1 MNTKQDNCK
10 KMSQIDVLEQ
20 YKINIGKG
28 TRGLK
33 NSITDVGGVRVGHY
47 TLSEGHI
54 QTGITA
60 ILPHG
65 DNLFKEKL
73 TAATYV
79 MNGFGKSIGL
89 MQIDE
94 LGTIETPILMT
105 NTLSVGRVA
114 TGLVRYMLEQN
125 DDIGISAGSVNPV
138 VCECNDGYINAIR
151 ELPLKEE
158 DVFKAI
164 ENCAVDFEQGAV
176 GAGTGMMT
184 FGLKGGIGTSS
195 RLVAFG
201 DKTYTVGILVLSNFG
216 NLSTLQI
223 EGHKIGDAIGREME
237 HEEKGSM
244 IAVFASD
251 LPLNERQLKR
261 TLKRIPAGMARTGA
275 HFGNGSGDVFFGF
288 STARRINYLETD
300 DIISMELIN
309 ENRIDR
315 VFNAAIEAT
324 EEAILNS
331 MFYAQNTVGRED
343 RCVKSITEY
352 DEILRAE
359 FMSDFK
365 SEV

>member
-1 MNTKQDNCK
+1 MNNN
-10 KMSQIDVLEQ
+10 QIDKKETKYIDALIKYSV
-20 YKINIGKG
+20 NIGKG
-28 TRGLK
+28 TRGP
-33 NSITDVGGVRVGHY
+33 NNTITDVEGVRVGHY
-47 TLSEGHI
+47 TLSEDHI

-105 NTLSVGRVA
+105 NTLSVGRVT

-125 DDIGISAGSVNPV
+125 EDIGVSAGSVNPV

-151 ELPLKEE
+151 ELPIKEE

-184 FGLKGGIGTSS
+184 FGLKGGIGSSS
-195 RLVAFG
+195 RLVEFG
-201 DKTYTVGILVLSNFG
+201 DKTYTVGVLVLSNFG

-223 EGHKIGDAIGREME
+223 EGHKIGDLIMYEIE

-244 IAVFASD
+244 IAVLATD
-251 LPLNERQLKR
+251 LPLSERQLKR

-288 STARRINYLETD
+288 STARRINYRETD
-300 DIISMELIN
+300 DIISIQIIN

-315 VFNAAIEAT
+315 VFDAVIEAT

-331 MFYAQNTVGRED
+331 MFYAQTTVGREG

-352 DEILRAE
+352 DELLRAE
-359 FMSDFK
+359 FT
-365 SEV
+365 

>member
-1 MNTKQDNCK
+1 MSEKHTIMDNALTYN
-10 KMSQIDVLEQ
+10 DWLERFGF
-20 YKINIGKG
+20 KIGKG
-28 TRGLK
+28 VKGTK
-33 NSITDVGGVRVGHY
+33 NTITDVEGVKVGHY
-47 TLSEGHI
+47 TLSNEQV

-65 DNLFKEKL
+65 DNLFREKL
-73 TAATYV
+73 IAATYV

-125 DDIGISAGSVNPV
+125 PDIGVTAGSVNPV
-138 VCECNDGYINAIR
+138 VCECNDGYLNEIR
-151 ELPLKEE
+151 GLHLQEE

-164 ENCAVDFEQGAV
+164 ERCEVDFEQGAV
-176 GAGTGMMT
+176 GAGTGMMAYN
-184 FGLKGGIGTSS
+184 LKGGIGSSS
-195 RLVAFG
+195 RVVEFG
-201 DKTYTVGILVLSNFG
+201 GKMYTIGILVLSNFG
-216 NLSTLQI
+216 RLNTFQI
-223 EGHKIGDAIGREME
+223 DGHKVGEAIKFGNEQVE
-237 HEEKGSM
+237 QGSM
-244 IAVFASD
+244 IAILATD

-288 STARRINYLETD
+288 STARRVNYLESE
-300 DIISMELIN
+300 DIIDIKAIN

-331 MFYAQNTVGRED
+331 MFYARTTTGKDGR
-343 RCVKSITEY
+343 CLHSIMEY
-352 DEILRAE
+352 DELI
-359 FMSDFK
+359 K
-365 SEV
+365 

>member
-1 MNTKQDNCK
+1 
-10 KMSQIDVLEQ
+10 MSEKRAMEINDLIYINWLEQ
-20 YKINIGKG
+20 LGIKIGKG
-28 TRGLK
+28 VKGPRNT
-33 NSITDVGGVRVGHY
+33 IADVDGVKVGHY
-47 TLSEGHI
+47 TLSNAQV

-65 DNLFKEKL
+65 DNLFREKL

-89 MQIDE
+89 VQIDE

-125 DDIGISAGSVNPV
+125 RDIGVTAGSVNPV
-138 VCECNDGYINAIR
+138 VCECNDGYLNEIR
-151 ELPLKEE
+151 GLHLQEE

-164 ENCAVDFEQGAV
+164 ENCKIDFEQGAV

-184 FGLKGGIGTSS
+184 YNLKGGIGSSS
-195 RLVAFG
+195 RLVEFG
-201 DKTYTVGILVLSNFG
+201 GKTYTIGILVLSNFG

-223 EGHKIGDAIGREME
+223 DGHKVGSAIKYETE
-237 HEEKGSM
+237 QAEQGSM
-244 IAVFASD
+244 IAVLATD
-251 LPLNERQLKR
+251 LPLSERQLKR

-288 STARRINYLETD
+288 STARRMNYLEVE
-300 DIISMELIN
+300 DIIDTKVIN

-331 MFYAQNTVGRED
+331 MFYAHTTTGKEG
-343 RCVKSITEY
+343 RCVQSITAY
-352 DEILRAE
+352 KDLIKLC
-359 FMSDFK
+359 FGLD
-365 SEV
+365 